1 MSDKLDLPPLHQPS
15 GDSDND
21 DGAPFLFRA
30 FKIEEINS
38 EDSLTPTAR
47 EDFGIPNC
55 QPSDDSMTQT
65 SESSTRSFQ
74 HSSDSNSDDD
84 AEEDDQK
91 KPAAEEDDKK
101 KPAARLVTMCVHQ
114 FPDYQD
120 KVIVSCTA
128 EETAACKDRLE
139 RANMML
145 EMLEEEEGCP
155 VYRYSK
161 KHLVYK
167 NSDTDLTSDSS
178 ISSASSTPKKAAN

>member
-1 MSDKLDLPPLHQPS
+1 MSDMLDLPPLRQPS
-15 GDSDND
+15 GDSEND

-30 FKIEEINS
+30 FEIEEIDS
-38 EDSLTPTAR
+38 EDSPTPTAR

-65 SESSTRSFQ
+65 SESSIPSFQ

-91 KPAAEEDDKK
+91 KPAAEEDDQK
-101 KPAARLVTMCVHQ
+101 KPAARLVTIHQ

-120 KVIVSCTA
+120 EVIVSCTA

-145 EMLEEEEGCP
+145 EMLKEEEGCP
-155 VYRYSK
+155 VYRRYSK
-161 KHLVYK
+161 KRLVYK